1 MGRTLGMRI
10 YKGECSYVYEYLR
23 LYCMTYRKKNQL
35 FFTSLFV
42 KLCFIT
48 TNLYMG
54 VVFTSSSNNNW
65 VAVHLTLAT
74 YVLLNIY
81 TSHYSI

>member
-10 YKGECSYVYEYLR
+10 HRSECSYVYEYLR

-54 VVFTSSSNNNW
+54 VVFTSRSNNNW